1 MTDPNEPHTLTG
13 FDQSVGSL
21 RMLAVQ
27 MGGLVI
33 EQVADSVKAVLERN
47 EALARKVLER
57 EAQVNAYEKRI
68 DRDSLTFMA
77 LQHPVAND
85 LRLARAIVR
94 ISRELERVG
103 DEAKKIARFA
113 LTLAEARNDAPV
125 IAVARRLKHMAALS
139 GSMLRTACRAADETD
154 LELARTVLAR
164 DAELDAEFESALR
177 EVMSYV
183 MQDSRFV
190 RPTIDTVFALKGLER
205 VGDHATNIAQ
215 QVMYMLGEEQ
225 VAA

>member
-1 MTDPNEPHTLTG
+1 MSDPSEPHTLTG
-13 FDQSVGSL
+13 FDHSVGAL

-33 EQVADSVKAVLERN
+33 EQVADSVKAVLERDSV
-47 EALARKVLER
+47 LARRVLER
-57 EAQVNAYEKRI
+57 EALVNEYEKRI

-113 LTLAEARNDAPV
+113 LTLADAHNDAPV
-125 IAVARRLKHMAALS
+125 LAVARRLKHMAALS
-139 GSMLRTACRAADETD
+139 ASMLRAACRAADETD
-154 LELARTVLAR
+154 VELARSVQAR
-164 DAELDAEFESALR
+164 DSELDSEFEAALR

-205 VGDHATNIAQ
+205 VGDHATNIAE
-215 QVMYMLGEEQ
+215 QVIYMLGAEPI
-225 VAA
+225 AA